1 MPGGLVTSAGG
12 SLVWHRSSVRTC
24 LNYFV
29 GLDIDKIHTSR
40 WGRIAVAPRDSTEEE
55 NDEEENTYMM
65 AQRGLNSSEEEEMVD
80 DLHDM

>member
-1 MPGGLVTSAGG
+1 MSHFVELYIERRHIPRWG
-12 SLVWHRSSVRTC
+12 S
-24 LNYFV
+24 
-29 GLDIDKIHTSR
+29 
-40 WGRIAVAPRDSTEEE
+40 GRIAVAPRDSTEEE

>member
-1 MPGGLVTSAGG
+1 MTK
-12 SLVWHRSSVRTC
+12 
-24 LNYFV
+24 Y
-29 GLDIDKIHTSR
+29 IHTSR

-80 DLHDM
+80 DLHDQSM